1 MNREKVSAEHEII
14 WTMVDTPGVG
24 GPEEGDWMIP
34 QTGSKN
40 HHACFESTKRERT
53 VTDWGTG
60 EGEPISRGDA
70 GNGLDN
76 TRIT

>member
-1 MNREKVSAEHEII
+1 MNREKVSADHEII

-24 GPEEGDWMIP
+24 GTEEIEKCDWMIP

-60 EGEPISRGDA
+60 DERKSSR
-70 GNGLDN
+70 
-76 TRIT
+76 R